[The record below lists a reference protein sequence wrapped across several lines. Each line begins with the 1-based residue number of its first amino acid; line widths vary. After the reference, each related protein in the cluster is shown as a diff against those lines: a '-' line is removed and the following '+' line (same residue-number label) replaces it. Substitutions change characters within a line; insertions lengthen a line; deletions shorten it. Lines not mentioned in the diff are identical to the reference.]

1 MRRKIE
7 LYIGGEKADIS
18 DQSFVLFNYAQ
29 TDVMKPTAVKNSF
42 TKQVTLPGSPA
53 NDAIFGCYFRAD
65 RATIGVESVGPS
77 FAAGRKTP
85 FTIYDDLGQIIE
97 TGYVRLDEVTR
108 KGRVVTGYKVTLFGG
123 VGSLFYALSY
133 TQEGEKMTLADLT
146 YINVMNPSAELDFII
161 NATNVTA
168 AWSRLAVSAGTVTQ
182 KWDVINF
189 MPAYEGLPDGDFDA
203 DKGYGLWYQLGLTI
217 PSGYNADTNSGVL
230 VKFAEKVDGWAAKD
244 LRSYLQRPVVSVRAM
259 LKGMAR
265 KAKEAGLTLDYS
277 AIPSTDYATLWKTL
291 PAIPSIGTF
300 RNESGLVTATLSSS
314 ATTAKKVA
322 DWALSGLSSF
332 NGVRITASLVYRLR
346 WNTSEYLE
354 DRYFNK
360 GTEKV
365 SLVFVQVLA
374 YASSTLVGCSD
385 VLLIGPDT
393 ANIDPVVAAS
403 FLGYTPVRQPE
414 AFHYFGTQPVRPQS
428 GQYAV
433 NGDIV
438 MLVKGTGVTRYE
450 LNVVAYAAGGYFSGD
465 NVYFASAQGGDTSV
479 PKLWTSDGTE
489 LQLTSAIATNG
500 DEDETVVAY
509 SRPNAPRSGAAL
521 GKATLLSSAH
531 TPAEYLVSLAK
542 TLGWVFLY
550 EPDKKTVKVMRRD
563 AFFATGEGTID
574 LTGRVDTGAGVAITP
589 VNHGAKWYNFA
600 LDMAEGAFAEEYKS
614 IYGVDFGV
622 QRIDTGYDFDAAD
635 VNLVEGN
642 AFRGAASILDNGKYW
657 NICKDGSN
665 FRPSMFI
672 FAGNVYTLTKTADG
686 STEDFN
692 VPTLP
697 SSTAITYYNDDF
709 PGYDVGGVSR
719 LELRDADGK
728 GIAGED
734 VLVRY
739 NGRNAMPYV
748 KVTDDSAGM
757 LEANG
762 QRPCWSLAYGSPDG
776 IYVPHFSRFVQSSGS
791 ITQSLDFGIP
801 REVNIPGV
809 DFADGCAI
817 YSRRWAAYM
826 RDLLDQDTKV
836 LKCRVNLEGL
846 AVGQGLLRRFFWY
859 DGALWVLNKITNY
872 SLTTF
877 DTAECEFIQVRD
889 MSNYTNGQTN

>member
-7 LYIGGEKADIS
+7 LYIGTEKADLS

-42 TKQVTLPGSPA
+42 TKQVTLPASPA
-53 NDAIFGCYFRAD
+53 NDAIFGCFFRTD
-65 RATIGVESVGPS
+65 RSTSGIESTGTS
-77 FAAGRKTP
+77 FSAGRKTP

-108 KGRVVTGYKVTLFGG
+108 KGRLVTGYKVTLFGG
-123 VGSLFYALSY
+123 IGSLFYALSY

-146 YINVMNPSAELDFII
+146 YISTQNPPAELDFII
-161 NATNVTA
+161 NETNVTA
-168 AWSRLAVSAGTVTQ
+168 AWTRLRNAGTSVAQ
-182 KWDVINF
+182 KWDVVNF

-203 DKGYGLWYQLGLTI
+203 DKGYGIWYQLGLTI
-217 PSGYNADTNSGVL
+217 PTGYNADSNSGVL

-244 LRSYLQRPVVSVRAM
+244 LRSYLQRPVVSVKAM
-259 LKGMAR
+259 LRGMVR
-265 KAKEAGLTLDYS
+265 KAAESGITLDYS
-277 AIPSTDYATLWKTL
+277 AIPTNDYAFLWKTL

-300 RNESGLVTATLSSS
+300 RNESGLVTATLSST
-314 ATTAKKVA
+314 ATTAEKVA
-322 DWALSGLSSF
+322 DWALSGLTSF
-332 NGVRITASLVYRLR
+332 NGVKVSASLVYRLR

-354 DRYFNK
+354 NRYFNK
-360 GTEKV
+360 GTEKI

-374 YASSTLVGCSD
+374 YATNTLVGCSD

-393 ANIDPVVAAS
+393 VNIDPAVAAS

-414 AFHYFGTQPVRPQS
+414 AYHYFGTQPVRPQS

-433 NGDIV
+433 DGDIV
-438 MLVKGTGVTRYE
+438 MNIKATGVTRYE
-450 LNVVAYAAGGYFSGD
+450 LHVVAYAAGGYFSGD
-465 NVYFASAQGGDTSV
+465 NVYFASAEGGNTST
-479 PKLWTSDGTE
+479 PKLWTAGGTE
-489 LQLTSAIATNG
+489 LQLTSAFATDG
-500 DEDETVVAY
+500 DEDYTVVAY

-521 GKATLLSSAH
+521 GKATLLSTSH

-550 EPDKKTVKVMRRD
+550 NPAKKKVAIMRRD
-563 AFFATGEGTID
+563 SFFSTPYETID
-574 LTGRVDTGAGVAITP
+574 LTDRIDTGAGITISP

-600 LDMAEGAFAEEYKS
+600 LDVAEGAFAAEYKS

-642 AFRGAASILDNGKYW
+642 AFRGAASILDSGKYW
-657 NICKDGSN
+657 NICKDGSD

-672 FAGNVYTLTKTADG
+672 FAGNVYTLKKTADG

-697 SSTAITYYNDDF
+697 SSTTITYYNDDF
-709 PGYDVGGVSR
+709 AGFDLAGISR
-719 LELRDADGK
+719 LELRDAEGK
-728 GIAGED
+728 GVAGED
-734 VLVRY
+734 ILVRY
-739 NGRNAMPYV
+739 NGQKKMPYV

-762 QRPCWSLAYGSPDG
+762 QRPCWSLAYGSADG
-776 IYVPHFSRFVQSSGS
+776 VFVPNFSRFVQSSGS
-791 ITQSLDFGIP
+791 ITQSLDFGVP

-809 DFADGCAI
+809 DFADGCAL

-826 RDLLDQDTKV
+826 RDLLDKDTKV
-836 LKCRVNLEGL
+836 MKARVNLEGL
-846 AVGQGLLRRFFWY
+846 KVDQSLLRRFFWY
-859 DGALWVLNKITNY
+859 DGSIWVLNKITNY

-889 MSNYTNGQTN
+889 KSNYTNGQNA